1 MSVGRVGDVALLCP
15 VLLFMLCSDFCCVFM
30 SALRCYF
37 GNLFSCKT
45 ESESSEMEIILSL
58 LHSIWCVC
66 SSCQCFGGIFILV
79 SGHAPGSHG
88 GTVQHIHAALCLSVG
103 AKWDMQQ
110 VSQTAKSLQRV
121 RRRTYGF
128 YSVLEV

>member
-1 MSVGRVGDVALLCP
+1 
-15 VLLFMLCSDFCCVFM
+15 
-30 SALRCYF
+30 
-37 GNLFSCKT
+37 
-45 ESESSEMEIILSL
+45 MEIILSL

-66 SSCQCFGGIFILV
+66 CSCQCFGGIFILV
-79 SGHAPGSHG
+79 SGHAPSSHG
-88 GTVQHIHAALCLSVG
+88 GTVQHIRAALCLSVG

-110 VSQTAKSLQRV
+110 ASQTAKSLQRV